1 VSEFN
6 AGLIEGISGVSG
18 AEYLHFLA
26 ALGYRLAVIRKQGE
40 TVEGDVDAIMAAYT
54 AAWGDHI
61 DILAL
66 PAP

>member
-1 VSEFN
+1 
-6 AGLIEGISGVSG
+6 
-18 AEYLHFLA
+18 
-26 ALGYRLAVIRKQGE
+26 VIRKQGE
-40 TVEGDVDAIMAAYT
+40 TVEGDVDAIMAAYS